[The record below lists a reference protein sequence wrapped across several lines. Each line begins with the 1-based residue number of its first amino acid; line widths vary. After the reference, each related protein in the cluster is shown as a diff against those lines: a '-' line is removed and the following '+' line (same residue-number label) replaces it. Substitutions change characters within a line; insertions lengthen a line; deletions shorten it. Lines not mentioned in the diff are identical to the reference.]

1 MKQIVFLCPF
11 TTFTMDTLACTR
23 SILFKVGKQIIRAF
37 SKMFIYLPN
46 QLVANGF
53 FPLFIQ
59 RFTIRIRDQQSNV
72 TINHFLNC
80 NFVRCL
86 LLSSWSGTRDNIF
99 FPLHPLTIVL
109 QIFQVHII
117 WFFKN
122 YHAVI
127 WCHLWNNIYQQLIN
141 DFIVQWTSSHF
152 YFQT

>member
-1 MKQIVFLCPF
+1 LLAIWKMKDVTSPSIKGMKQFLFLCPF
-11 TTFTMDTLACTR
+11 TMDTLPCTR

-59 RFTIRIRDQQSNV
+59 RFTIRIRDQRSNV
-72 TINHFLNC
+72 TINHFLNEMWD

-86 LLSSWSGTRDNIF
+86 PLSSWSGTRDNMF
-99 FPLHPLTIVL
+99 FPLRHLIIVL

-117 WFFKN
+117 CIF
-122 YHAVI
+122 
-127 WCHLWNNIYQQLIN
+127 
-141 DFIVQWTSSHF
+141 
-152 YFQT
+152 